1 MRTKL
6 LVPLLVAGVTLPAGS
21 LALSDPPN
29 DGRDDAATVP
39 PLPQLITGTTQDAD
53 TGRADADTCAA
64 TAGSVWYRFD
74 PGSSR
79 RVVAK
84 LAAQG
89 DLDAVVDVFLRER
102 SQQRLLTCD
111 VGDRNG
117 RAAVAFNARRGQSY
131 LVRVARREN
140 SVDGTFQL
148 RLTGAGG
155 PRLPGPRLP
164 EEGVSGRLDR
174 VERTAQ
180 VWSVRLGRGERYR
193 FRLRHQGPGCLRAS
207 IYKAGVRPGPSSAP
221 LAEVNCRGYGLFT
234 PRPGQGRRFSVFVFA
249 QGGVRGPQR
258 YHLQAARA
266 GVDDS
271 APGRFVENYA
281 RVDGTLDGS
290 SVDAVDLYRFDVT
303 RRSALFMSLRTPA
316 RDAALDLLLLD
327 AFGNVIRCDCD
338 QTGGASLVKGL
349 RPGRYF
355 VAARARGASRAP
367 YTLLRASREI
377 TRTRIRVDGGG
388 RTTVLPGSAATVGVE
403 VSPAASGPVAVT
415 FEQFDPLS
423 GWQFVRRVRTRA
435 TGGIATVPF
444 TPPTE
449 GRWRASAE
457 YLGTQG
463 SAPSETEGW
472 VRILAARPLR
482 D

>member
-6 LVPLLVAGVTLPAGS
+6 LASAVIAGVTLPAGS
-21 LALSDPPN
+21 LALGDPPN
-29 DGRDDAATVP
+29 DGRNDAAEVP
-39 PLPQLITGTTQDAD
+39 PLPQLITGTTQEADA
-53 TGRADADTCAA
+53 GKADADTCAA
-64 TAGSVWYRFD
+64 TAGSVWYRLD
-74 PGSSR
+74 PGSTR
-79 RVVAK
+79 RVVVK

-89 DLDAVVDVFLRER
+89 DLDAVVDVYLRER

-111 VGDRNG
+111 AGDRNG
-117 RAAVAFNARRGQSY
+117 RAAVAFTARRGQSY
-131 LVRVARREN
+131 LIRVARREN
-140 SVDGTFQL
+140 SVAGTFRL
-148 RLTGAGG
+148 RIVGAGG
-155 PRLPGPRLP
+155 PRLPGPALP
-164 EEGVSGRLDR
+164 QEGVSGSLDR
-174 VERTAQ
+174 VGTTAQ
-180 VWSVRLGRGERYR
+180 VWSTRMRPGQRYR
-193 FRLRHQGPGCLRAS
+193 VRLRHQGAGCLRAS
-207 IYKAGVRPGPSSAP
+207 IYEAGVRPSSTSTP
-221 LAEVNCRGYGLFT
+221 LAKVNCRGYGLFT
-234 PRPGQGRRFSVFVFA
+234 PRPGQGRRFSIFVFA
-249 QGGVRGPQR
+249 AQGVRGEQR

-266 GVDDS
+266 GRDDS

-281 RVDGTLDGS
+281 RVDGTLDGA
-290 SVDAVDLYRFDVT
+290 SVDAIDLYRFDVT
-303 RRSALFMSLRTPA
+303 RRSALFLSLRTPA

-327 AFGNVIRCDCD
+327 AFGNVLRCDCD
-338 QTGGASLVKGL
+338 EAGGASVVKGL

-355 VAARARGASRAP
+355 VAARARGATAAP
-367 YTLLRASREI
+367 YTLLRASRTI
-377 TRTRIRVDGGG
+377 TRSTLSVDGAN
-388 RTTVLPGSAATVGVE
+388 RTTVLPGQTATVAVAIA
-403 VSPAASGPVAVT
+403 PAASGPVAVT

-435 TGGIATVPF
+435 AGGVASVPF